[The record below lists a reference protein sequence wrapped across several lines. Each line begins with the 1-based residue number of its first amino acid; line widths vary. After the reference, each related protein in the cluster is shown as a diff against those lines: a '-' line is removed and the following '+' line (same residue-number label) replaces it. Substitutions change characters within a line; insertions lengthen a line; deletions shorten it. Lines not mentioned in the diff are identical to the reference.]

1 MCKQISSLSAATLSQ
16 SNCTSVPIC
25 KDYNGNVIKI
35 DDYVVAC
42 KGKALKNAYEGYVVR
57 ITELEYGTFIAIAT
71 PGGKTISNYEHPR
84 DYVIQ
89 SKK

>member
-1 MCKQISSLSAATLSQ
+1 MCKQLSNLSASTFQ
-16 SNCTSVPIC
+16 SNCTSAPVC
-25 KDYNGNVIKI
+25 KDYNGNVIAI

-42 KGKALKNAYEGYVVR
+42 RGKALENAYEGYVVR
-57 ITELEYGTFIAIAT
+57 INELEYGTFIAIST
-71 PGGKTISNYEHPR
+71 PGGKIISNYEHPR